1 MVDRHKGNM
10 TMSKKT
16 IRPTLPALRR
26 INEILLRLSIAAAPL
41 MAFIAIMPDST
52 RWR

>member
-1 MVDRHKGNM
+1 
-10 TMSKKT
+10 MSKKKGCL
-16 IRPTLPALRR
+16 TLPALQR
-26 INEILLRLSIAAAPL
+26 INEVLLRLSIAAAPL